1 MKTTMFLFGA
11 ILAAVVPPA
20 HAQLTKWSGQYTGVT
35 YAAVTESTHGI
46 ESGMIGVVCV
56 DSNGNTLTLDDVSW
70 TVNQTTYEV
79 DLTFTNSFTGTV
91 QLSGPWPSSDT
102 SNSSDFLV
110 AIGISNSARLN
121 VCGQCAT
128 NIARRTY
135 EDVTYTGST
144 LASLI
149 WVNSGFENGTVYV
162 YIQENML
169 TFGLGQSACVLGSYT
184 QVGTS
189 MVACGVTSMP
199 SGVVPLASATISGGQ
214 FTSVTDLRPW

>member
-1 MKTTMFLFGA
+1 MKTTFLLGA
-11 ILAAVVPPA
+11 ILAAMVPSAPA
-20 HAQLTKWSGQYTGVT
+20 QMTKWSGRYTGVT
-35 YAAVTESTHGI
+35 YVAVTESTHGI

-56 DSNGNTLTLDDVSW
+56 DSNGNRLTLDDVSW
-70 TVNQTTYEV
+70 TVDQTTYEV

-102 SNSSDFLV
+102 SNSTDFLV
-110 AIGISNSARLN
+110 AIGVSDSSRLN

-128 NIARRTY
+128 YIARRTY
-135 EDVTYTGST
+135 EGVTYTGST
-144 LASLI
+144 LGSLI

-162 YIQENML
+162 YLQENIL
-169 TFGLGQSACVLGSYT
+169 TFGLGQTACVIGSYT

-189 MVACGVTSMP
+189 NVVCDVSSMP